1 MKYILLAIAL
11 FFSACSVKE
20 YERTQTKIITIK
32 SPKLKFSDVGYL
44 RNSSSSIELELFI
57 AGKSIEKFS
66 INRLICTTKEGCM
79 RKSAFNSEYL
89 NSAYPDDILQDM
101 LLAKAIYDGKNMQK
115 ESDGFVQN
123 IKDSKVDITYRVDK
137 SGVYFR
143 DRKNAI
149 IFNVREAN
157 E

>member
-1 MKYILLAIAL
+1 
-11 FFSACSVKE
+11 
-20 YERTQTKIITIK
+20 
-32 SPKLKFSDVGYL
+32 
-44 RNSSSSIELELFI
+44 
-57 AGKSIEKFS
+57 
-66 INRLICTTKEGCM
+66 M